1 MIVAGI
7 DYSLTCPCVCI
18 YNDFNKKKVFK
29 FEDCMFFFLTDIK
42 KYADVFY
49 NNIRGELFPKYDS
62 SCQRYDSISDWA
74 VDLVI
79 GCDMVSIEDYAYN
92 AKGRVFHI
100 AENTGILKYKLY
112 QKAIPIEVVQPTVV
126 KKFATGKG
134 NSDKNN
140 MYKFF
145 LMETAAD
152 IKGIITPGKDEST
165 NPVSDVVDSYY
176 ICKHL
181 YKSMIT

>member
-1 MIVAGI
+1 
-7 DYSLTCPCVCI
+7 
-18 YNDFNKKKVFK
+18 
-29 FEDCMFFFLTDIK
+29 
-42 KYADVFY
+42 
-49 NNIRGELFPKYDS
+49 
-62 SCQRYDSISDWA
+62 
-74 VDLVI
+74 
-79 GCDMVSIEDYAYN
+79 MVSIEDYAYN

-181 YKSMIT
+181 YKSMLD